1 MKPFYEILEMIKA
14 HYENNDDNFNKYAGM
29 VVDYYRKDGN
39 LQGVEEIL
47 QIMRTGHLEPR
58 TSMPKLIPV
67 HKEADVDVNRTNANG
82 TDVSKTNINQMD
94 MNETD
99 TNTKTAKSL
108 KNRQLEE
115 TNGNID
121 IPDMMPEKAS
131 ANNTDS
137 HDDIEPSIETAESN
151 TKLKPAVDKQQISK
165 PKRHRRT
172 KAEMEA
178 YRHSLQNDKNNIIES
193 IKAKNEASDAYKS
206 PIEQMI
212 DAYEHKNNEHEN
224 VLSTKISDINVSDA
238 NITSEINKCT
248 DITITASETN
258 EEQRKPKR
266 HRRTKAEME
275 AVRAAQVT
283 EEINAADNENKPK
296 RHRRTKAEMQAAR
309 LTENNRG

>member
-14 HYENNDDNFNKYAGM
+14 HYENNDSNFNKYAGM

-67 HKEADVDVNRTNANG
+67 HKEADADVNRINTNG
-82 TDVSKTNINQMD
+82 TDVSKTDINQMD

-99 TNTKTAKSL
+99 INTKTAKSF
-108 KNRQLEE
+108 KNRQSEE

-131 ANNTDS
+131 ANNTDL
-137 HDDIEPSIETAESN
+137 HDDIEPSIETAESD

-178 YRHSLQNDKNNIIES
+178 CRRSLQNGENNTVES
-193 IKAKNEASDAYKS
+193 RKAKNEASDAYKI

-212 DAYEHKNNEHEN
+212 EAYEHGN
-224 VLSTKISDINVSDA
+224 VTNVDALNINVTPES
-238 NITSEINKCT
+238 NKNVKVTTSTLEMNK
-248 DITITASETN
+248 EN
-258 EEQRKPKR
+258 MEQCKPKR

-275 AVRAAQVT
+275 AARVTQMT

-309 LTENNRG
+309 LAESNKG

>member
-14 HYENNDDNFNKYAGM
+14 HYENNDGNFNKYAGM

-67 HKEADVDVNRTNANG
+67 HKEADADVNRTNANG
-82 TDVSKTNINQMD
+82 TDVSKTDINQMD

-99 TNTKTAKSL
+99 RNTKTAKSF

-137 HDDIEPSIETAESN
+137 HDDIEPSIETAESD

-178 YRHSLQNDKNNIIES
+178 YRRSLLNGENNIAES
-193 IKAKNEASDAYKS
+193 RKAKNEASDVYKS

-212 DAYEHKNNEHEN
+212 ENYEHEN
-224 VLSTKISDINVSDA
+224 VTNVDAVNINVTPESNK
-238 NITSEINKCT
+238 NIKVTTSTLEMNK
-248 DITITASETN
+248 EN
-258 EEQRKPKR
+258 MEQCKPKR

-275 AVRAAQVT
+275 AARVTQMT

-296 RHRRTKAEMQAAR
+296 RHRRTKVEMQAAR
-309 LTENNRG
+309 LAESNKG

>member
-14 HYENNDDNFNKYAGM
+14 HYENNDSNFNKYAGM

-47 QIMRTGHLEPR
+47 QIMRTRHLEPR
-58 TSMPKLIPV
+58 TSMPKLISV
-67 HKEADVDVNRTNANG
+67 HKEADADVNRINTNG
-82 TDVSKTNINQMD
+82 TDVIKTDINQMD

-99 TNTKTAKSL
+99 TNTKTAKSF
-108 KNRQLEE
+108 KNRQSEE
-115 TNGNID
+115 INGNID

-137 HDDIEPSIETAESN
+137 HYDIEPSIETAESD

-178 YRHSLQNDKNNIIES
+178 YRRSLQNGENNTAES
-193 IKAKNEASDAYKS
+193 GKAKNEASDAYKS

-212 DAYEHKNNEHEN
+212 EAYEHGN
-224 VLSTKISDINVSDA
+224 VTNVDALNINVTPES
-238 NITSEINKCT
+238 NKNVKVTTSTLEMNKE
-248 DITITASETN
+248 DM
-258 EEQRKPKR
+258 EQCKPKR

-275 AVRAAQVT
+275 AARVT
-283 EEINAADNENKPK
+283 QMTEGINAADNENKPK

-309 LTENNRG
+309 LAESNKG